1 MQGQWYVPRSTRKVD
16 DNFGAS
22 GIENMIS
29 DYLWARSY
37 EAAILETDRSKLA
50 HHIRIAEQAI
60 SARERELND
69 NHGGTAEERSAIR
82 DALSGLRVLRA
93 ELKREVSDGNFEL
106 GSEEDARNHPARR
119 CTQEQE

>member
-1 MQGQWYVPRSTRKVD
+1 MSLIRKVD

-69 NHGGTAEERSAIR
+69 KHVGTAEERSAIR
-82 DALSGLRVLRA
+82 DALSGLSVLRD
-93 ELKREVSDGNFEL
+93 ELKREVSDGAFEF
-106 GSEEDARNHPARR
+106 GSEEDVACNQDVRR